1 MASIVECQ
9 EAQNS
14 EDVMVKYLRAFCSLE
29 FGRFSFC
36 SSFFGRDEVRGG
48 RSFCFVDAPS
58 WLIFFLRMEMGD
70 VN

>member
-36 SSFFGRDEVRGG
+36 SCSLDETRFEVGEG
-48 RSFCFVDAPS
+48 FCFS
-58 WLIFFLRMEMGD
+58 LHLLGSSSF
-70 VN
+70 